1 MKELLKQLIKK
12 HKFIL
17 SLFSVSLI
25 GGGIL
30 FFGISSSVVAM
41 VDGRPIWKKDFNE
54 VVDLMVK
61 YYDTAGGHHDATGL
75 AEPEI
80 LKDKDLMKRIEK
92 ETLSRMIEYKILV
105 VGLKEMRSDWS
116 DVAEA
121 KIEGAM
127 KNIKEGDKFEE
138 GLKTLYGM
146 DPESFRG
153 KVLIPQAQ
161 FEILSE
167 ELKKQNKNYDQWM
180 KEEKEKSSIRIMI
193 DGLIWK
199 EGEVV
204 IGN

>member
-1 MKELLKQLIKK
+1 MKEFLKQLIEK

-17 SLFSVSLI
+17 SLFSISLI

-41 VDGRPIWKKDFNE
+41 VDGRPVWKRDFSE
-54 VVDLMVK
+54 AVELMVK

-75 AEPEI
+75 AESEI

-105 VGLKEMRSDWS
+105 AGLKEMRSDWEG
-116 DVAEA
+116 VAEA
-121 KIEGAM
+121 KIEEAM
-127 KNIKEGDKFEE
+127 KNVKENDKFEE
-138 GLKTLYGM
+138 GIKTLYGM
-146 DPESFRG
+146 DPAVFKG

-167 ELKKQNKNYDQWM
+167 ELKKQNKNYDDWM
-180 KEEKEKSSIRIMI
+180 KEEKEKISVRIMI
-193 DGLIWK
+193 DELGWK
-199 EGEVV
+199 NGEV
-204 IGN
+204 IIK